1 MTGCVVATLGVAV
14 WFALEKLAAILG
26 AGAQRPL
33 LDGVYVLLL
42 LLQAGYFLSVVPL
55 IRAAGLEC
63 VSELTGSLETSDSEC
78 GTLLQRLNAKTNPI
92 QAWSAISAL
101 VITVAMQETQFA
113 RFSLWFADPDLALGE
128 FWLIG
133 AVWLTWTM
141 ALSTTALLIFD
152 VHAVQRLG
160 RDYVSVDLMRI
171 EQLAVFSR
179 YGLRLSSFVVTLM
192 ALWAAGL
199 VIATSAL
206 DMNWAEDSEWAGMLL
221 VGIYTTLSI
230 TVFVLPQLGVRQRI
244 RSEKGRVYN
253 QLTQMLPN
261 GQQTL
266 QEADSNPERLAA
278 LLSSRN
284 QIQALPEWP
293 AGQHTH
299 IRLAMYLMVP
309 LLSWSAA
316 ALVEEAI
323 QRLIS

>member
-1 MTGCVVATLGVAV
+1 
-14 WFALEKLAAILG
+14 
-26 AGAQRPL
+26 
-33 LDGVYVLLL
+33 
-42 LLQAGYFLSVVPL
+42 
-55 IRAAGLEC
+55 
-63 VSELTGSLETSDSEC
+63 
-78 GTLLQRLNAKTNPI
+78 
-92 QAWSAISAL
+92 
-101 VITVAMQETQFA
+101 
-113 RFSLWFADPDLALGE
+113 
-128 FWLIG
+128 
-133 AVWLTWTM
+133 
-141 ALSTTALLIFD
+141 
-152 VHAVQRLG
+152 VQRLG

-261 GQQTL
+261 GTQTL